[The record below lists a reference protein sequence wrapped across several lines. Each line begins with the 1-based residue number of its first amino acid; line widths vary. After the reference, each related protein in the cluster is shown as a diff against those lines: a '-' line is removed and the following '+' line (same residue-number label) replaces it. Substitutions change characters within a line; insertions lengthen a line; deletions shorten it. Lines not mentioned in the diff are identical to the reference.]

1 LLGSHELLTQVF
13 GDHVFVGAADERYCL
28 LQHKTKLYLV
38 DVPNVTEAFFYE
50 QVVGQFGCARRIC
63 LSTPVPVE
71 DLVRFSV
78 CCLLPA
84 VCSLLSAACC
94 LLSAGFFSLRLS
106 DLVGIDGSREGGM
119 ERGARN

>member
-1 LLGSHELLTQVF
+1 LTQVF

-71 DLVRFSV
+71 DLVLFPV
-78 CCLLPA
+78 CCLLP
-84 VCSLLSAACC
+84 SACCVLFAICC
-94 LLSAGFFSLRLS
+94 LLSAVCWVLLIKTLRPC
-106 DLVGIDGSREGGM
+106 RY
-119 ERGARN
+119 